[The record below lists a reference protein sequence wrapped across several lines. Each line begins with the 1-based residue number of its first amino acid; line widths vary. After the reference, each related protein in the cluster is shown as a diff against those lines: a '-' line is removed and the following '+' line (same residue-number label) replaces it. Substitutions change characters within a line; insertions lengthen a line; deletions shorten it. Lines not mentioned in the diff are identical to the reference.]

1 MRPIRRGASPRSGD
15 YSSYQAAKPDL
26 VGRLGS
32 YCSFCERFIS
42 TGLHVEHIQ
51 PKALPPYAHL
61 IGRWDNFLL
70 ACINCN
76 STKSTKDVVLSEILL
91 PDRDNTFAAYVYNE
105 AGEVDVSP
113 LLEPTQLNQT
123 RATLALMGLQ
133 RSAPDIV
140 DANGRLIPLDR
151 IKQRLE
157 TWLIAMQARE
167 TRDKFP
173 DSDPVAKTIVNLA
186 LKSGF
191 FSVWMEVFCDE
202 LFMRTRLID
211 AFAST
216 RDSGCFDPQTS
227 ATVQPAPNP
236 DLLPHG
242 SKL

>member
-1 MRPIRRGASPRSGD
+1 
-15 YSSYQAAKPDL
+15 
-26 VGRLGS
+26 
-32 YCSFCERFIS
+32 
-42 TGLHVEHIQ
+42 
-51 PKALPPYAHL
+51 
-61 IGRWDNFLL
+61 
-70 ACINCN
+70 
-76 STKSTKDVVLSEILL
+76 
-91 PDRDNTFAAYVYNE
+91 
-105 AGEVDVSP
+105 
-113 LLEPTQLNQT
+113 
-123 RATLALMGLQ
+123 LMGLQ

-167 TRDKFP
+167 TRDKFL
-173 DSDPVAKTIVNLA
+173 DSDPVTKTIVNLA

-191 FSVWMEVFCDE
+191 FSVWMEVFRDD

-236 DLLPHG
+236 DQLPTG
-242 SKL
+242 GKI